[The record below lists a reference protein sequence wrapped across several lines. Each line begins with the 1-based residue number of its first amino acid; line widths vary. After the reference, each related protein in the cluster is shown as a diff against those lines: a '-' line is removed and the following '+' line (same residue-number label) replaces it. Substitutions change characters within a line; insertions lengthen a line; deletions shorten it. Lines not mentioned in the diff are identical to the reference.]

1 MHFHPR
7 PRIYQDDG
15 LASYLKDLLRQRKS
29 ELVKSLFLSQHPDW
43 QRQHSA
49 ILAEADAL
57 SSQPPSTNSKFH
69 LY

>member
-15 LASYLKDLLRQRKS
+15 LASYLKDLLRQKKPD
-29 ELVKSLFLSQHPDW
+29 LVKTLFLSQHPDW
-43 QRQHSA
+43 QSQHSA
-49 ILAEADAL
+49 ILAEATASLNLPKTSD
-57 SSQPPSTNSKFH
+57 SKFH